1 MINTEME
8 TKILGYMK
16 DHPTAPLS
24 ADELI
29 QALALKGADL
39 KLFWTVMEELETRG
53 QVVKTRFNTYGLPAA
68 MGLVVGRCQVTSK
81 GFAFVIPEEK
91 TEDGDLFIPASSLSG
106 AMDGDTVMAR
116 VMKSVFDDRQ
126 EGKIIRI
133 LNRAHHKLVGTFSK
147 SGEFGFVI
155 PDNKRVGRDIYVRRK
170 DFNGARDKEKV
181 VVEITTWP
189 DERRNAEGKI
199 VEILGKPGDIGLEIL
214 SIIKD
219 NDLPTKFPAPVQ
231 EAAEK
236 VEQKIKKKEI
246 QNRLDRRDW
255 NIITI
260 DGVDSKDLDD
270 AVYVEKQGDNYF
282 LGVYIADV
290 SYYVQPHSLLDQ
302 EAYERGTSV
311 YLVDRVLPMLPVE
324 LSNGICSLNEGEDRL
339 TMACEMLLDGKTGRT
354 ISFTI
359 APSVINNHHRMNY
372 PDVRAILVDQD
383 EALRKKYVDIVPM
396 LEDMGRLQQ
405 VLHKKRERRGAINFE
420 LPEQKVLLD
429 EQKHPVA
436 IVKRERS
443 VAEMMIEEFMLAAN
457 ETVAGFMAKHKRPF
471 IYRVHD
477 LPDPEKIQ
485 NLAKLMALFG
495 VTLKVEEKMR
505 PKDLQRALDKVAGK
519 PEEKLISTVALRSM
533 RQAVYQTENIGHF
546 GLAAHFYT
554 HFTSPIRRYPDL
566 MVHRLLRRQL
576 DGERLTRQQAEERT
590 QRLSL
595 VASHCSIRERGA
607 IDAERQTVDLKMAE
621 YMLQFVGQEF
631 TGTISGVSPF
641 GFFVELDNGVE
652 GLVHVSSLTDD
663 YYDYIEG
670 QYALIGQHLGNRYRL
685 GDQVK
690 IQVLQVDVAERKIDF
705 VLAGLSPEAA
715 DQMRREL
722 GRQKKTKTGIATGK
736 LRNDTTGRKSGDRK
750 EFGKK
755 NSRSRNR
762 KKKKNTA
769 QKGQETSLSQ
779 LVPQGTENAG
789 NSSSTKKKNNRRRRR
804 RRDRKHGKASEG
816 NRRKP
821 ESQA

>member
-1 MINTEME
+1 
-8 TKILGYMK
+8 
-16 DHPTAPLS
+16 
-24 ADELI
+24 
-29 QALALKGADL
+29 
-39 KLFWTVMEELETRG
+39 
-53 QVVKTRFNTYGLPAA
+53 
-68 MGLVVGRCQVTSK
+68 
-81 GFAFVIPEEK
+81 
-91 TEDGDLFIPASSLSG
+91 
-106 AMDGDTVMAR
+106 
-116 VMKSVFDDRQ
+116 
-126 EGKIIRI
+126 
-133 LNRAHHKLVGTFSK
+133 
-147 SGEFGFVI
+147 
-155 PDNKRVGRDIYVRRK
+155 
-170 DFNGARDKEKV
+170 
-181 VVEITTWP
+181 
-189 DERRNAEGKI
+189 
-199 VEILGKPGDIGLEIL
+199 
-214 SIIKD
+214 
-219 NDLPTKFPAPVQ
+219 
-231 EAAEK
+231 
-236 VEQKIKKKEI
+236 
-246 QNRLDRRDW
+246 
-255 NIITI
+255 
-260 DGVDSKDLDD
+260 
-270 AVYVEKQGDNYF
+270 
-282 LGVYIADV
+282 
-290 SYYVQPHSLLDQ
+290 
-302 EAYERGTSV
+302 
-311 YLVDRVLPMLPVE
+311 
-324 LSNGICSLNEGEDRL
+324 
-339 TMACEMLLDGKTGRT
+339 
-354 ISFTI
+354 
-359 APSVINNHHRMNY
+359 
-372 PDVRAILVDQD
+372 
-383 EALRKKYVDIVPM
+383 
-396 LEDMGRLQQ
+396 
-405 VLHKKRERRGAINFE
+405 
-420 LPEQKVLLD
+420 
-429 EQKHPVA
+429 
-436 IVKRERS
+436 
-443 VAEMMIEEFMLAAN
+443 
-457 ETVAGFMAKHKRPF
+457 
-471 IYRVHD
+471 
-477 LPDPEKIQ
+477 
-485 NLAKLMALFG
+485 
-495 VTLKVEEKMR
+495 
-505 PKDLQRALDKVAGK
+505 
-519 PEEKLISTVALRSM
+519 M

-631 TGTISGVSPF
+631 TGTISGVSSF

-750 EFGKK
+750 ESGKK

-769 QKGQETSLSQ
+769 QKGKETSLSQ

>member
-1 MINTEME
+1 MTNTELE
-8 TKILGYMK
+8 TRLLGYMK
-16 DHPTAPLS
+16 EHPVAPVG
-24 ADELI
+24 AEELLK
-29 QALALKGADL
+29 ALALEGNDL
-39 KLFWTVMEELETRG
+39 KLFWQVLKDLEERG

-81 GFAFVIPEEK
+81 GFAFVVPEEK
-91 TEDGDLFIPASSLSG
+91 TADGDLFIPASSLSG

-116 VMKSVFDDRQ
+116 VMKSGFDDRQ

-133 LNRAHHKLVGTFSK
+133 LDRAHHKLVGTFSK

-231 EAAEK
+231 AAAEK
-236 VEQKIKKKEI
+236 VEQKIKKKEL
-246 QNRLDRRDW
+246 QNRLDRRKW

-270 AVYVEKQGDNYF
+270 AVYVEKQGENYF

-339 TMACEMLLDGKTGRT
+339 TMACEMLIDGKTGRT

-383 EALRKKYVDIVPM
+383 EDLREKYADIVPM
-396 LEDMGRLQQ
+396 LENMAQLQK

-429 EQKHPVA
+429 EEKHPVA

-443 VAEMMIEEFMLAAN
+443 VAEMLIEEFMLAAN

-495 VTLKVEEKMR
+495 VTLKIEEKMR
-505 PKDLQRALDKVAGK
+505 PKELQRALDKVSGK

-576 DGERLTRQQAEERT
+576 EGERLSRQQAEERT

-595 VASHCSIRERGA
+595 VASHCSIRERAA

-631 TGTISGVSPF
+631 AGTISGVSSF
-641 GFFVELDNGVE
+641 GFFVELENGVE
-652 GLVHVSSLTDD
+652 GLVHISSLTDD
-663 YYDYIEG
+663 YYDYVDG
-670 QYALIGQHLGNRYRL
+670 QYALIGQHLGHRYRL
-685 GDQVK
+685 GDQVE
-690 IQVLQVDVAERKIDF
+690 IQVLQVDVSERKIDF
-705 VLAGLSPEAA
+705 VLAGLAPEAA

-722 GRQKKTKTGIATGK
+722 GRQKKTKTGIATGR
-736 LRNDTTGRKSGDRK
+736 LRNETTGRKSEGRK
-750 EFGKK
+750 ETGKK
-755 NSRSRNR
+755 SGRR
-762 KKKKNTA
+762 KKKKSGS
-769 QKGQETSLSQ
+769 QKQNGAGLSQ
-779 LVPQGTENAG
+779 LLPQGTAAGAENSG
-789 NSSSTKKKNNRRRRR
+789 KKKNNRRRRR

-816 NRRKP
+816 NRRKQ
-821 ESQA
+821 ESKA

>member
-1 MINTEME
+1 MTNTELE
-8 TKILGYMK
+8 TRLLGYMK
-16 DHPTAPLS
+16 EHPVAPVG
-24 ADELI
+24 AEELLK
-29 QALALKGADL
+29 ALALEGNDL
-39 KLFWTVMEELETRG
+39 KLFWQVLKDLEDRG

-81 GFAFVIPEEK
+81 GFAFVVPEEK
-91 TEDGDLFIPASSLSG
+91 TADGDLFIPASSLSG

-116 VMKSVFDDRQ
+116 VMKSGFDDRQ

-133 LNRAHHKLVGTFSK
+133 LDRAHHKLVGTFSK

-231 EAAEK
+231 AAAEK
-236 VEQKIKKKEI
+236 VEQKIKKKEL
-246 QNRLDRRDW
+246 QNRLDRRKW

-270 AVYVEKQGDNYF
+270 AVYVEKQGENYF

-324 LSNGICSLNEGEDRL
+324 LSNGICSLNEGVDRL
-339 TMACEMLLDGKTGRT
+339 TMACEMLIDGKTGRT

-383 EALRKKYVDIVPM
+383 EDLREKYADIVPM
-396 LEDMGRLQQ
+396 LENMAQLQK

-429 EQKHPVA
+429 EEKHPVA

-443 VAEMMIEEFMLAAN
+443 VAEMLIEEFMLAAN

-495 VTLKVEEKMR
+495 VTMKIEEKMR
-505 PKDLQRALDKVAGK
+505 PKELQRALDKVSGK

-576 DGERLTRQQAEERT
+576 EGERLSRQQAEERT

-595 VASHCSIRERGA
+595 VASHCSIRERAA

-631 TGTISGVSPF
+631 AGTISGVSSF
-641 GFFVELDNGVE
+641 GFFVELENGVE
-652 GLVHVSSLTDD
+652 GLVHISSLTDD
-663 YYDYIEG
+663 YYDYVDG
-670 QYALIGQHLGNRYRL
+670 QYALIGQHLGHRYRL
-685 GDQVK
+685 GDQVE
-690 IQVLQVDVAERKIDF
+690 IQVLQVDVSERKIDF
-705 VLAGLSPEAA
+705 VLAGLAPEAA

-722 GRQKKTKTGIATGK
+722 GRQKKTKTGIATGR
-736 LRNDTTGRKSGDRK
+736 LRNETTGRKSEGRK
-750 EFGKK
+750 ETGKK
-755 NSRSRNR
+755 SGRR
-762 KKKKNTA
+762 KKKKSGS
-769 QKGQETSLSQ
+769 QKQNGAGLSQ
-779 LVPQGTENAG
+779 LLPQGTAAG
-789 NSSSTKKKNNRRRRR
+789 AEHSGKKKNNRRRRR

-816 NRRKP
+816 NRRKQ
-821 ESQA
+821 ESKA

>member
-1 MINTEME
+1 MTNTELE
-8 TKILGYMK
+8 NRLLGYMK
-16 DHPTAPLS
+16 EHPVAPLG
-24 ADELI
+24 AEELLK
-29 QALALKGADL
+29 ALALEGSDL
-39 KLFWTVMEELETRG
+39 KLFWQVLKDLEDRG

-91 TEDGDLFIPASSLSG
+91 TADGDLFIPASSLSG

-116 VMKSVFDDRQ
+116 VMKSGFDDRQ

-219 NDLPTKFPAPVQ
+219 NDLPTKFPEPVQ
-231 EAAEK
+231 AAAEK
-236 VEQKIKKKEI
+236 VEQKIKKKEL
-246 QNRLDRRDW
+246 QNRLDRRKW

-339 TMACEMLLDGKTGRT
+339 TMGCEMLIDGKTGRT
-354 ISFTI
+354 ISFTLS
-359 APSVINNHHRMNY
+359 PSVINNHHRMNY

-383 EALRKKYVDIVPM
+383 EALRKKYADIVPM
-396 LEDMGRLQQ
+396 LENMAQL
-405 VLHKKRERRGAINFE
+405 
-420 LPEQKVLLD
+420 QKVLLD

-443 VAEMMIEEFMLAAN
+443 VAEMLIEEFMLAAN
-457 ETVAGFMAKHKRPF
+457 ETVAGYMARHKRPF

-595 VASHCSIRERGA
+595 IASHCSIWERGA

-621 YMLQFVGQEF
+621 YMLQFVGKEF
-631 TGTISGVSPF
+631 AGTISGVSSF
-641 GFFVELDNGVE
+641 GFFVELENGVE
-652 GLVHVSSLTDD
+652 GLVHISSLTDD
-663 YYDYIEG
+663 YYDYVDG
-670 QYALIGQHLGNRYRL
+670 QYALIGQHLGHRYRL
-685 GDQVK
+685 GDQVE
-690 IQVLQVDVAERKIDF
+690 IQVLQVDVSERKIDF
-705 VLAGLSPEAA
+705 VLAGLTPEAA

-736 LRNDTTGRKSGDRK
+736 LRNETTGRKSGDRK
-750 EFGKK
+750 ASGKK
-755 NSRSRNR
+755 NSSRR
-762 KKKKNTA
+762 KKKKNA
-769 QKGQETSLSQ
+769 PQKAEGAALSQ
-779 LVPQGTENAG
+779 LVPQGTAAENTG
-789 NSSSTKKKNNRRRRR
+789 KKKNNRRRRR

-816 NRRKP
+816 NRRKQ
-821 ESQA
+821 ESKA

>member
-1 MINTEME
+1 MTNTELE
-8 TKILGYMK
+8 TRLLGYMK
-16 DHPTAPLS
+16 EHPVAPVG
-24 ADELI
+24 AEELLK
-29 QALALKGADL
+29 ALALEGNDL
-39 KLFWTVMEELETRG
+39 KLFWQVLKDLEDRG

-81 GFAFVIPEEK
+81 GFAFVVPEEK
-91 TEDGDLFIPASSLSG
+91 TADGDLFIPASSLSG

-116 VMKSVFDDRQ
+116 VMKSGFDDRQ

-133 LNRAHHKLVGTFSK
+133 LDRAHHKLVGTFSK

-231 EAAEK
+231 AAAEK
-236 VEQKIKKKEI
+236 VEQKIKKKEL
-246 QNRLDRRDW
+246 QNRLDRRKW

-270 AVYVEKQGDNYF
+270 AVYVEKQGENYF

-339 TMACEMLLDGKTGRT
+339 TMACEMLIDGKTGRT

-383 EALRKKYVDIVPM
+383 EDLREKYADIVPM
-396 LEDMGRLQQ
+396 LENMAQLQK

-429 EQKHPVA
+429 EEKHPVA

-443 VAEMMIEEFMLAAN
+443 VAEMLIEEFMLAAN

-505 PKDLQRALDKVAGK
+505 PKELQRALDKVSGK

-576 DGERLTRQQAEERT
+576 EGERLSRQQAEERT

-595 VASHCSIRERGA
+595 VASHCSIRERAA

-631 TGTISGVSPF
+631 AGTISGVSSF
-641 GFFVELDNGVE
+641 GFFVELENGVE
-652 GLVHVSSLTDD
+652 GMVHISSLTDD
-663 YYDYIEG
+663 YYDYVDG
-670 QYALIGQHLGNRYRL
+670 QYALIGQHLGHRYRL
-685 GDQVK
+685 GDQVE
-690 IQVLQVDVAERKIDF
+690 IQVLQVDVSERKIDF
-705 VLAGLSPEAA
+705 VLAGLAPEAA

-722 GRQKKTKTGIATGK
+722 GRQKKTKTGIATGR
-736 LRNDTTGRKSGDRK
+736 LRNETTGRKSEGRK
-750 EFGKK
+750 ETGKK
-755 NSRSRNR
+755 SGRR
-762 KKKKNTA
+762 KKKKSGS
-769 QKGQETSLSQ
+769 QKQNGAGLSQ
-779 LVPQGTENAG
+779 LLPQGTAAGAENSG
-789 NSSSTKKKNNRRRRR
+789 KKKNNRRRRR

-816 NRRKP
+816 NRRKQ
-821 ESQA
+821 ESKA

>member
-1 MINTEME
+1 MTNTELE
-8 TKILGYMK
+8 TRLLGYMK
-16 DHPTAPLS
+16 EHPVAPVG
-24 ADELI
+24 AEELLK
-29 QALALKGADL
+29 ALALEGNDL
-39 KLFWTVMEELETRG
+39 KLFWQVLKDLEDRG

-81 GFAFVIPEEK
+81 GFAFVVPEEK
-91 TEDGDLFIPASSLSG
+91 TADGDLFIPASSLSG

-116 VMKSVFDDRQ
+116 VMKSGFDDRQ

-133 LNRAHHKLVGTFSK
+133 LDRAHHKLVGTFSK

-231 EAAEK
+231 AAAEK
-236 VEQKIKKKEI
+236 VEQKIKKKEL
-246 QNRLDRRDW
+246 QNRLDRRKW

-270 AVYVEKQGDNYF
+270 AVYVEKQGENYF

-324 LSNGICSLNEGEDRL
+324 LSNGICSLNEGVDRL
-339 TMACEMLLDGKTGRT
+339 TMACEMLIDGKTGRT

-383 EALRKKYVDIVPM
+383 EDLREKYADIVPM
-396 LEDMGRLQQ
+396 LENMAQLQK

-429 EQKHPVA
+429 EEKHPVA

-443 VAEMMIEEFMLAAN
+443 VAEMLIEEFMLAAN

-495 VTLKVEEKMR
+495 VTMKIEEKMR
-505 PKDLQRALDKVAGK
+505 PKELQRALDKVSGK

-576 DGERLTRQQAEERT
+576 EGERLSRQQAEERT

-595 VASHCSIRERGA
+595 VASHCSIRERAA

-631 TGTISGVSPF
+631 AGTISGVSSF
-641 GFFVELDNGVE
+641 GFFVELENGVE
-652 GLVHVSSLTDD
+652 GLVHISSLTDD
-663 YYDYIEG
+663 YYDYVDG
-670 QYALIGQHLGNRYRL
+670 QYALIGQHLGHRYRL
-685 GDQVK
+685 GDQVE
-690 IQVLQVDVAERKIDF
+690 IQVLQVDVSERKIDF
-705 VLAGLSPEAA
+705 VLSGLAPEAA

-722 GRQKKTKTGIATGK
+722 GRQKKTKTGIATGR
-736 LRNDTTGRKSGDRK
+736 LRNETTGRKSEGRK
-750 EFGKK
+750 ETGKK
-755 NSRSRNR
+755 SGRR
-762 KKKKNTA
+762 KKKKSGS
-769 QKGQETSLSQ
+769 QKQNGAGLSQ
-779 LVPQGTENAG
+779 LLPQGTAAG
-789 NSSSTKKKNNRRRRR
+789 AEHSGKKKNNRRRRR

-816 NRRKP
+816 NRRKQ
-821 ESQA
+821 ESKA